1 MKSTFFSSQC
11 SARDFVRTNFRL
23 PFEDFCPNLC
33 PTFTWSSVSIENF
46 QFRLNYPAFSSPTRT
61 NQICWGSFSFDISI
75 GSGWIPVGHLPTNF
89 YVGFCTEFN
98 VFRFRATCTA
108 CVLVVPCRWWTPL
121 FETLSDVLLSSVVV
135 ILLTWLSWPTNRSIL
150 KLHCPEIPGYFAS
163 CSTIAV
169 HSDTADRIL

>member
-1 MKSTFFSSQC
+1 MFG
-11 SARDFVRTNFRL
+11 ARLCAHKFQTAFWGIL
-23 PFEDFCPNLC
+23 PQSL
-33 PTFTWSSVSIENF
+33 SHIYLIVSID
-46 QFRLNYPAFSSPTRT
+46 RKLSISP
-61 NQICWGSFSFDISI
+61 FSFDISI

-98 VFRFRATCTA
+98 VFRFRATCIA

-121 FETLSDVLLSSVVV
+121 FETLSDVLFSSVVV